1 MKPPPHHAK
10 QPWQRLPTHGVFAD
24 VRLPDMNR
32 RRSRGSKV
40 APSTQNDSRSDV
52 GAFSSPAPQ
61 DDDANSHTPESPS
74 CPRENFTR
82 GAVFL
87 SASHFR
93 SQEDSPPPRILR
105 GHRNHL
111 KPSSQHAR
119 SSSNVAET
127 PSPIFHTSGAS
138 SCRDEDTTP
147 PYPGGR
153 HIYRTPDLR
162 GNASLSSQ
170 TARTTSAGF
179 RCQED
184 KDIPDATIRCNDK
197 LGPPHRVTA
206 KRRELVPEPRFGTAT
221 PWSLSPLEK
230 ALPESPVTRPPVKQ
244 WPYSLSTKG
253 PAKVA
258 GLVDANC
265 HLELIFSKAGHHGTY
280 AQFRLEHRDTYPE
293 CYEGC
298 VTSFCRPATFKQH
311 FVWNSLLDEAGVW
324 GAFGCHPHMVREY
337 NRQVEESLLHALNH
351 PSVVALGE
359 VGLDYSK
366 RGCDHELQQKVFR
379 KQIGLALSRKLP
391 LVIHSRDSTP
401 DTISIMRELLPP
413 DYPIHRHCF
422 TGDWGEAQEWL
433 QAFPNLCL
441 GLTPLVTFR
450 SVSDQPI
457 TEAARNIPLDRLL
470 LETASPHFLPSKE
483 ARRLKCSHPGMAI
496 HVATCLS
503 SLKNV
508 AVEEILTVT
517 RENVRRIYG
526 I

>member
-1 MKPPPHHAK
+1 
-10 QPWQRLPTHGVFAD
+10 
-24 VRLPDMNR
+24 MNR

-40 APSTQNDSRSDV
+40 VSSIQNDSRSDV

-61 DDDANSHTPESPS
+61 DNNANSHTPESLS
-74 CPRENFTR
+74 CPRENLTQNKM
-82 GAVFL
+82 FL

-93 SQEDSPPPRILR
+93 SQEDSPPPRMLS
-105 GHRNHL
+105 GHRNHF

-127 PSPIFHTSGAS
+127 PSPIFRTSEMS
-138 SCRDEDTTP
+138 SCREKETTP
-147 PYPGGR
+147 PLPQNR
-153 HIYRTPDLR
+153 HIFCTPDFR
-162 GNASLSSQ
+162 GNASSSSQ
-170 TARTTSAGF
+170 TARTASAGVH
-179 RCQED
+179 CQED
-184 KDIPDATIRCNDK
+184 KDTPNATIRCNDK
-197 LGPPHRVTA
+197 LSPPHRVTA
-206 KRRELVPEPRFGTAT
+206 KPTLRVVPQCRERVPAPRFDTAT

-244 WPYSLSTKG
+244 WPYSLSNKG

-280 AQFRLEHRDTYPE
+280 AQFRIDHRDTFPE

-298 VTSFCRPATFKQH
+298 VTSFCRPAAFRQH
-311 FVWNSLLDEAGVW
+311 SMWNGLLDEAGVW

-366 RGCDHELQQKVFR
+366 KGCDHELQQKVFR

-401 DTISIMRELLPP
+401 DTISIMREMLPE

-422 TGDWGEAQEWL
+422 TGDWREAQEWL
-433 QAFPNLCL
+433 QAFPNLYL
-441 GLTPLVTFR
+441 GLTPLVTFK

-470 LETASPHFLPSKE
+470 LETGSPHFLPSKE
-483 ARRLKCSHPGMAI
+483 ARRLKYSHPGMVI

-503 SLKNV
+503 RLRNV
-508 AVEEILTVT
+508 AVEEILAVT